1 VSRWLVATLLKRN
14 LWTSG
19 QAGTGSARPY
29 RNSHVHTEPP
39 HVRRARIADRAAV
52 LRDDVAGDRQ
62 PQAVT
67 GALLVAAH
75 PGRAESTEQFVGY
88 ARPVVFDSFALAMPA
103 TAVSGSIGAFR

>member
-1 VSRWLVATLLKRN
+1 
-14 LWTSG
+14 
-19 QAGTGSARPY
+19 
-29 RNSHVHTEPP
+29 
-39 HVRRARIADRAAV
+39 
-52 LRDDVAGDRQ
+52 
-62 PQAVT
+62 VT